1 MLSLGQHV
9 FGLPVAVVAVILLG
23 SSPASA
29 PAGAGDARK
38 GPDALVRT
46 AQAADAKGKPRLQS
60 WASSVKTP
68 EAKKKAVAAE
78 TPKPDADKDRGV
90 PAGQIQPQL
99 HASRGG
105 ITTCFDSLA
114 RASSQV
120 VDGEHQAY
128 SFWDPK
134 RPNEGTFRSIVALRY
149 PQAMAPRGAAVIVN
163 SPVGGA
169 CDATT
174 FQIMPTLRPCNAIQ
188 ADLMKSGKAVANLT
202 GLALIQVPQDLSYL
216 LLPTAGD
223 GCAIVAIRSI
233 RSQ

>member
-1 MLSLGQHV
+1 MFRLRLHIM
-9 FGLPVAVVAVILLG
+9 GLTVA
-23 SSPASA
+23 
-29 PAGAGDARK
+29 AGALALSGGSPIFVSAGDVRN
-38 GPDALVRT
+38 GRDTFVRT
-46 AQAADAKGKPRLQS
+46 AQAADAKGKARLDS
-60 WASSVKTP
+60 WASSVKP
-68 EAKKKAVAAE
+68 PDAKKKAAE
-78 TPKPDADKDRGV
+78 PSKQDTDRDRGV

-99 HASRGG
+99 HASSGG
-105 ITTCFDSLA
+105 ITACFDSLA

-134 RPNEGTFRSIVALRY
+134 RPNESTFRSIVALRY

-174 FQIMPTLRPCNAIQ
+174 FQIMPTLRSCNAIQ
-188 ADLMKSGKAVANLT
+188 GDLMKSGKAVANLT

-223 GCAIVAIRSI
+223 GCAIVAIRAI